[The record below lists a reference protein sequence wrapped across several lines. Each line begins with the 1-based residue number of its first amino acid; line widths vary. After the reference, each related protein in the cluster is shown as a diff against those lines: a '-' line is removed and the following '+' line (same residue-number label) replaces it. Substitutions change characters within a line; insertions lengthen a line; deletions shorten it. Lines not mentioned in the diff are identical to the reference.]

1 MKYGII
7 QFQILKM
14 HQNLS
19 TYGFFQ
25 PYQLIRSQHRGV
37 GRHVLMAE
45 LKNGW
50 GVRAVRYGIAFFFF
64 HEIVIV
70 AKCQNFA
77 D

>member
-45 LKNGW
+45 LKNG
-50 GVRAVRYGIAFFFF
+50 
-64 HEIVIV
+64 
-70 AKCQNFA
+70 
-77 D
+77 

>member
-1 MKYGII
+1 MDVINFSCPELEKLPMKYGII

-45 LKNGW
+45 LKNG
-50 GVRAVRYGIAFFFF
+50 
-64 HEIVIV
+64 
-70 AKCQNFA
+70 
-77 D
+77 